1 MIILFIIIIVIFVT
15 HCILLRKEINNVTD
29 QLSKING
36 NKTNSKILLPFR
48 NKSLENLALEIN
60 KTLEEKSKTE
70 VIYKRMDLELRQAIA
85 NISHDLRTP
94 LTSIIGYI
102 QLIEDDSLEESE
114 KRECINVVK
123 SRAESLKTLISSFY
137 DLSRLEA
144 GEYKFE
150 LRSLNLANILC
161 DILASFYNDFLSK
174 GIEPVI
180 EIDNNSSLVIGDDTV
195 VRRVFSNLIG
205 NMLKHGEKNV
215 EISLREQDNFI
226 YIVFKNDAPGLNEG
240 DLSHLFDRF
249 FTVDRTRNGKNTG
262 LGLAITKELINQM
275 GQKVYAE
282 LKLNKLSI
290 TIKYKKGF
298 IGE

>member
-1 MIILFIIIIVIFVT
+1 MIILFIIITVIFVT
-15 HCILLRKEINNVTD
+15 HCILLRKEINNVTE

-36 NKTNSKILLPFR
+36 NKTNSKILLSFR
-48 NKSLENLALEIN
+48 NKNLENLSLGIN

-102 QLIEDDSLEESE
+102 QLIEDDSLEEE
-114 KRECINVVK
+114 ERKEYINIVK
-123 SRAESLKTLISSFY
+123 SRAKSLKTLISSFY

-144 GEYKFE
+144 REYKFE
-150 LRSLNLANILC
+150 FKSLSLANILC
-161 DILASFYNDFLSK
+161 DILASFYNDFLTK
-174 GIEPVI
+174 GIDPVI
-180 EIDNNSSLVIGDDTV
+180 EIENNSSLAIGDEIAL
-195 VRRVFSNLIG
+195 RRVFSNLIG
-205 NMLKHGEKNV
+205 NMLKHGEKDV
-215 EISLREQDNFI
+215 YISLKEQDNFI
-226 YIVFKNDAPGLNEG
+226 YILFKNDAIGLSEE
-240 DLSHLFDRF
+240 DVSHLFDRF

-275 GQKVYAE
+275 GQEVYAE
-282 LKLNKLSI
+282 FELNKLSI
-290 TIKYKKGF
+290 IIKYKKGF

>member
-1 MIILFIIIIVIFVT
+1 
-15 HCILLRKEINNVTD
+15 LLRKEINNVTD